1 LVFKDPAERKYKAED
16 LWLTGQNIDHSRHPL
31 MIAPVF
37 PCFFFIFSL
46 FSEAVDTICMDIT
59 RYSITI
65 NVIVDLTTSIV
76 LMSRVIV
83 SFKLSRVSDFIF
95 TTMS

>member
-1 LVFKDPAERKYKAED
+1 MANR
-16 LWLTGQNIDHSRHPL
+16 QNTDHSQHPL
-31 MIAPVF
+31 IIARVF
-37 PCFFFIFSL
+37 PCFFYIFIFI
-46 FSEAVDTICMDIT
+46 SEAVETICMDIT

-83 SFKLSRVSDFIF
+83 SFKLSRVSDVIF

>member
-1 LVFKDPAERKYKAED
+1 VLELEV
-16 LWLTGQNIDHSRHPL
+16 
-31 MIAPVF
+31 
-37 PCFFFIFSL
+37 
-46 FSEAVDTICMDIT
+46 T

-83 SFKLSRVSDFIF
+83 SFKLSRVSDVIF

>member
-1 LVFKDPAERKYKAED
+1 MVFIDPAEREYKAED
-16 LWLTGQNIDHSRHPL
+16 LWLTGQNTDNQFRYQADGPML
-31 MIAPVF
+31 ELEV
-37 PCFFFIFSL
+37 
-46 FSEAVDTICMDIT
+46 T

-83 SFKLSRVSDFIF
+83 SFKLSRVSDVIF